1 MLTLKV
7 TEKENGTYTVEADLF
22 CIVQWER
29 KYKRAPADLLQAPHI
44 EWLAFLAWEACKQSG
59 VKVPMVLDDYMRR
72 LISVEPVDTDT
83 NPTDGAPTDAD

>member
-44 EWLAFLAWEACKQSG
+44 
-59 VKVPMVLDDYMRR
+59 
-72 LISVEPVDTDT
+72 VDVR
-83 NPTDGAPTDAD
+83 GL